1 VAVLSAQT
9 VALPLMAGGLE
20 GGALTDTVRLA
31 AGDGPQAFEAVTLTS
46 PPVTPAVATME
57 PVPDVPDH
65 PAGNVQ
71 V

>member
-1 VAVLSAQT
+1 VLSAQT
-9 VALPLMAGGLE
+9 VALPLMAGGMG
-20 GGALTDTVRLA
+20 GGALTDTARRV
-31 AGDGPQAFEAVTLTS
+31 AGDGPQAFEAVTVTS
-46 PPVTPAVATME
+46 PAVAPAVAVME